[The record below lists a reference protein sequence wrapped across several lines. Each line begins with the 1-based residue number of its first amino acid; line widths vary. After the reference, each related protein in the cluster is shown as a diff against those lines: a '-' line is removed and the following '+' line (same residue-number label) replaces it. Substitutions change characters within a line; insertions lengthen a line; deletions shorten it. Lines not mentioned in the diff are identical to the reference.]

1 MLDQINN
8 LIEEIKSFSASSVD
22 DIEEFRI
29 KYLSKKGKISKLF
42 DDFRSVSLEQKK
54 IIGEKLNEVKKL
66 AQEKLVEINRI
77 FETKSYKTLDIDYTL
92 PGDPIPVGSRHPVS
106 IVRNEIIDIFSILG
120 FTVSEGPEIEDD
132 WHNFSALNFPEAH
145 PARDMQDTFFIR
157 KDPDIL
163 LRTHT
168 SSAQVRVMERQK
180 PPIRTLSPGRVFRN
194 EAISAR
200 HHCIFHQVEGLY
212 IDENVSF
219 ADMKQALLYFTVEMF
234 GSDTKIRLRPSFFP
248 FTEPS
253 GEMDISCSLCSGRGC
268 NVCKNTG
275 WLEIMGCGMV
285 DPNVLEFCGIDPV
298 KYTGYAFGMGI
309 ERVCMLKYRVN
320 DLRLYFENDKRF
332 LDQFI
337 TSVI

>member
-1 MLDQINN
+1 MLNQIDH
-8 LIEEIKSFSASSVD
+8 LTEEIKSYSAVSVT

-29 KYLSKKGKISKLF
+29 KYLSKKGKISRLF
-42 DDFRSVSLEQKK
+42 DDFRSVSPEQKK
-54 IIGEKLNEVKKL
+54 IIGKKLNELKKL
-66 AQEKLVEINRI
+66 AQEKLVEIQRN
-77 FETKSYKTLDIDYTL
+77 FETKSYRASLIDYTL

-106 IVRNEIIDIFSILG
+106 IVRNQIIEIFSRLG
-120 FTVSEGPEIEDD
+120 FTVAEGPEIEDD
-132 WHNFSALNFPEAH
+132 WHNFTALNFPEAH

-163 LRTHT
+163 LRTQT

-180 PPIRTLSPGRVFRN
+180 PPIRIISPGRVFRN
-194 EAISAR
+194 EAISSR

-212 IDENVSF
+212 INENVSF
-219 ADMKQALLYFTVEMF
+219 ADMKQALLYFAIEMF
-234 GSDTKIRLRPSFFP
+234 GPETKIRLRPSFFP

-298 KYTGYAFGMGI
+298 KFTGYAFGMGI
-309 ERVCMLKYRVN
+309 ERVCMLKYCVN

-332 LDQFI
+332 LDQFA
-337 TSVI
+337 SLVI